1 MLLLTN
7 CIYCTPFPLS
17 QQVDELVAE
26 HGMFAPD
33 GSDGALRVAAV
44 RAKATT
50 TTDSGGSSGAGAGGG
65 ASTGRAAAS
74 TEDMALETEVVN
86 EAEAEAEEEAEEEA
100 EQEEQKMSAFSR
112 DDEQAN
118 PWQLEE
124 LNALEKAFKFF
135 SRSGGGGAVATAAG
149 ASAAGTMPSSVAI
162 GTATVGDVGEHPFYP
177 LSTFR
182 AAPTQP
188 TLPFPSPLL
197 VWNSLQAST
206 RASFVGLFIRMCIT
220 LKACA

>member
-1 MLLLTN
+1 M
-7 CIYCTPFPLS
+7 
-17 QQVDELVAE
+17 DELVAE
-26 HGMFAPD
+26 HGAFAPH
-33 GSDGALRVAAV
+33 GSDGALRVAGV

-50 TTDSGGSSGAGAGGG
+50 TTAASCGGGG
-65 ASTGRAAAS
+65 AGSGAATSTGRAAAS

-124 LNALEKAFKFF
+124 LQALEEALK
-135 SRSGGGGAVATAAG
+135 SSGGSGAAATAVESATGPAKG
-149 ASAAGTMPSSVAI
+149 ASSSVAV
-162 GTATVGDVGEHPFYP
+162 GTATVGDAGEHPFYP

-197 VWNSLQAST
+197 VNYSEELH
-206 RASFVGLFIRMCIT
+206 
-220 LKACA
+220 